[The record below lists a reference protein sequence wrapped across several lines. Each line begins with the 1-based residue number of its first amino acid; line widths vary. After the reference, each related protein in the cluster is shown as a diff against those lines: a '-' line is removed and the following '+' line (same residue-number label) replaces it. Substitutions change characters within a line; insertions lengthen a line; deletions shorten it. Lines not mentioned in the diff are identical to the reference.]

1 LFAAVL
7 AAGSGA
13 ALAQYPAK
21 PVRIVVP
28 FAPGGATDAVLRL
41 IGPRLS
47 ENLGQQVII
56 ENRPGGGATIGMDA
70 VAKAAPDGYM
80 VGVANL
86 SFAVNPSFFAKLPY
100 NTERDFALVGM
111 ITKTPLVLTVHP
123 SLPAR
128 NLKELTALAK
138 SKPGDLYYSSSGNA
152 SASQM
157 MVELYAYLS
166 GIRLT
171 HVPYTG
177 GGPALISV
185 LSGQVSICPVSIPVL
200 LPHYQAGKLRPL
212 GITTAQR
219 DPAIPDVPT
228 IAEGGV
234 AGYDATEFQGL
245 VVPANTPQA
254 AVVRLNQDMVKALR
268 APDLAQR
275 FASVGAHPVGSTPE
289 EFAAYMRKELQI
301 WSKVIKAAGI
311 KAD

>member
-254 AVVRLNQDMVKALR
+254 AVVRLNRDMVKALR

>member
-1 LFAAVL
+1 
-7 AAGSGA
+7 
-13 ALAQYPAK
+13 
-21 PVRIVVP
+21 
-28 FAPGGATDAVLRL
+28 
-41 IGPRLS
+41 
-47 ENLGQQVII
+47 
-56 ENRPGGGATIGMDA
+56 MDA

-86 SFAVNPSFFAKLPY
+86 SFAVNPSFFAKLPF

-111 ITKTPLVLTVHP
+111 ITKTPLVLTSHP

-138 SKPGDLYYSSSGNA
+138 SKPGDLYYSSSGNG

-157 MVELYAYLS
+157 MMELYAYLS
-166 GIRLT
+166 GIKLT

-177 GGPALISV
+177 GGPALMSV
-185 LSGQVSICPVSIPVL
+185 LSGQVSLCPVSIPVL

-234 AGYDATEFQGL
+234 AGYDTTEFQGL
-245 VVPANTPQA
+245 VVPAGTPQA
-254 AVVRLNQDMVKALR
+254 IVLRLNQDMVKALR

-289 EFAAYMRKELQI
+289 EFAAYMKKELQV

-311 KAD
+311 RAD